1 MNQAFE
7 KWARQQTIDDA
18 EKTAAFKVFAAGWCA
33 SLEESR
39 RLLEE
44 AQAFLTTDLA

>member
-7 KWARQQTIDDA
+7 KWARQQTMSDA
-18 EKTAAFKVFAAGWCA
+18 EKAAAFKIFAAGWCA

-39 RLLEE
+39 RLLGET
-44 AQAFLTTDLA
+44 QVFLTTDLA